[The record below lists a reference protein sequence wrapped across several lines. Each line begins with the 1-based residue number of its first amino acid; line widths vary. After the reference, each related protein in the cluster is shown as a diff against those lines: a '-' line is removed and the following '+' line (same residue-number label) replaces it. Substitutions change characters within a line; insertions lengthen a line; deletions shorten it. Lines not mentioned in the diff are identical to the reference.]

1 MFKKLT
7 ALYVLAAF
15 ALPVSTVIA
24 QTSAAAPAAQTAEA
38 PASAAAAASAAT
50 AATPAAPAPVIAPAP
65 PAPPKRCDFAITLQ
79 SDEIFEHKKSVQLPI
94 LNSKG
99 KERIDNEVMGKL
111 ANCTKVDLIVV
122 SGHTDLIGSHTQTQ
136 KLSEKNAD
144 AVVAYLGS
152 KGLNAPMDTMG
163 MGKTQQI
170 KACDDKLAKAKLIE
184 CLAPNRRIVIEGRG
198 LAK

>member
-1 MFKKLT
+1 MLKKLT
-7 ALYVLAAF
+7 ALCVLAAF
-15 ALPVSTVIA
+15 ALPASIA
-24 QTSAAAPAAQTAEA
+24 LAQASVAASAAQTAEVPA
-38 PASAAAAASAAT
+38 PA
-50 AATPAAPAPVIAPAP
+50 AAPMTPPAPAIAPVP
-65 PAPPKRCDFAITLQ
+65 PAPPKRCDFALTLQ
-79 SDEIFEHKKSVQLPI
+79 SDEIFEHKKSVQLSI

-99 KERIDNEVMGKL
+99 KERIDNEVMSKL

-122 SGHTDLIGSHTQTQ
+122 SGHTDLIGSHAQTQ

-170 KACDDKLAKAKLIE
+170 KACDDKLPKAKLAE

>member
-1 MFKKLT
+1 MLKKLT
-7 ALYVLAAF
+7 ALCVLAAF
-15 ALPVSTVIA
+15 ALPAATALA
-24 QTSAAAPAAQTAEA
+24 QASA
-38 PASAAAAASAAT
+38 PASAAQSAESPPAAAPM
-50 AATPAAPAPVIAPAP
+50 TPPAPAIAPVP
-65 PAPPKRCDFAITLQ
+65 PTPPKRCDFALTLQ
-79 SDEIFEHKKSVQLPI
+79 SDEIFEHKKSVQLSV

-99 KERIDNEVMGKL
+99 KERIDNEVMAKL

-122 SGHTDLIGSHTQTQ
+122 SGHTDLIGSHAQTQ

-144 AVVAYLGS
+144 AVIAYLAS

-170 KACDDKLAKAKLIE
+170 KACDDKLPKAKLTE

>member
-1 MFKKLT
+1 MLKKLT

-24 QTSAAAPAAQTAEA
+24 QTSAAAPAAQSAEA
-38 PASAAAAASAAT
+38 SASATSSTA
-50 AATPAAPAPVIAPAP
+50 AATPAVPAPAPTP
-65 PAPPKRCDFAITLQ
+65 PTPPKRCDFAITLQ
-79 SDEIFEHKKSVQLPI
+79 SDEIFEHKKSAQLPI

-99 KERIDNEVMGKL
+99 KERIDSEVLSKL
-111 ANCTKVDLIVV
+111 ANCTKVELIVV
-122 SGHTDLIGSHTQTQ
+122 SGHTDLIGSHAQTQ

-170 KACDDKLAKAKLIE
+170 KACDDKLAKAKLAE

>member
-1 MFKKLT
+1 MLKNLT
-7 ALYVLAAF
+7 ALCVLAAF
-15 ALPVSTVIA
+15 TLPASSALA
-24 QTSAAAPAAQTAEA
+24 QNAAAAPASTAQSAEA
-38 PASAAAAASAAT
+38 PASAAAPV
-50 AATPAAPAPVIAPAP
+50 TPAAAPAAATP
-65 PAPPKRCDFAITLQ
+65 PAPPKRCDFALTLQ
-79 SDEIFEHKKSVQLPI
+79 SDEIFEHKKSVQLSV

-99 KERIDNEVMGKL
+99 KERIDNEVMAKL

-122 SGHTDLIGSHTQTQ
+122 SGHTDLTGSHAQTQ

-170 KACDDKLAKAKLIE
+170 KACDDKLPKAKLAE

>member
-1 MFKKLT
+1 MLKKIC
-7 ALYVLAAF
+7 VLAAF
-15 ALPVSTVIA
+15 ALPATIVLA
-24 QTSAAAPAAQTAEA
+24 QASAPASSAQSAEA
-38 PASAAAAASAAT
+38 PA
-50 AATPAAPAPVIAPAP
+50 PAPMSPPAQVVAPTP
-65 PAPPKRCDFAITLQ
+65 PAPPKRCDFALTLQ
-79 SDEIFEHKKSVQLPI
+79 SDEIFEHKKSVQLSV

-99 KERIDNEVMGKL
+99 KERIDNEVIPKL
-111 ANCTKVDLIVV
+111 ATCAKVDLIVV
-122 SGHTDLIGSHTQTQ
+122 SGHTDLVGSHAQTQ

-170 KACDDKLAKAKLIE
+170 KACDDKLAKAKLSE

>member
-1 MFKKLT
+1 MLKKLT
-7 ALYVLAAF
+7 ALCVLAALT
-15 ALPVSTVIA
+15 LPVSFALA
-24 QTSAAAPAAQTAEA
+24 QTSASAPAAQNAEA
-38 PASAAAAASAAT
+38 PASVAAVPQTPSAPPT
-50 AATPAAPAPVIAPAP
+50 P
-65 PAPPKRCDFAITLQ
+65 PAPPKRCDFALTLQ
-79 SDEIFEHKKSVQLPI
+79 SDEIFEHSKLTQLST

-99 KERIDNEVMGKL
+99 KERIDNEVMAKL
-111 ANCTKVDLIVV
+111 ANCAKVDLIVV
-122 SGHTDLIGSHTQTQ
+122 SGHTDLTGNHQQAQ

-152 KGLNAPMDTMG
+152 KGLDAPMDTMG

-170 KACDDKLAKAKLIE
+170 KACDDKLTKAKLAE

>member
-1 MFKKLT
+1 MLKNLT
-7 ALYVLAAF
+7 ALCVLAAF
-15 ALPVSTVIA
+15 ALPASSALA
-24 QTSAAAPAAQTAEA
+24 QNAAAAPASTAQSAEA
-38 PASAAAAASAAT
+38 PASAAAPV
-50 AATPAAPAPVIAPAP
+50 TPAAAPAPVPPATP
-65 PAPPKRCDFAITLQ
+65 PAPPKRCDFALTLQ
-79 SDEIFEHKKSVQLPI
+79 SDEIFEHKKSVQLSV

-99 KERIDNEVMGKL
+99 KERIDNEVMAKL

-122 SGHTDLIGSHTQTQ
+122 SGHTDLIGSHAQTQ

-144 AVVAYLGS
+144 AVVAYLAS

-170 KACDDKLAKAKLIE
+170 KTCDDKLPKAKLAE

>member
-1 MFKKLT
+1 MLKKLT

-15 ALPVSTVIA
+15 ALPVSTAFA

-38 PASAAAAASAAT
+38 PASAAT
-50 AATPAAPAPVIAPAP
+50 AATPAVPTPATTPAP
-65 PAPPKRCDFAITLQ
+65 PTPLKRCDFAITLQ
-79 SDEIFEHKKSVQLPI
+79 SDDIFEHKKSVQLPV

-111 ANCTKVDLIVV
+111 ANCTKVELIVV
-122 SGHTDLIGSHTQTQ
+122 SGHTDLIGSHAQTQ

-170 KACDDKLAKAKLIE
+170 KACDDKLPKAKLTE